1 MDGDRI
7 IVAAKVSTV
16 SQMGARVVSR
26 VGEELP
32 PSRRIGFAEVP
43 MEKKGDQ
50 IIEDAVEARA
60 GFLDHRVLLVLV
72 ASSILAVAFLV
83 LAFLGVI
90 KL

>member
-1 MDGDRI
+1 
-7 IVAAKVSTV
+7 
-16 SQMGARVVSR
+16 
-26 VGEELP
+26 
-32 PSRRIGFAEVP
+32 